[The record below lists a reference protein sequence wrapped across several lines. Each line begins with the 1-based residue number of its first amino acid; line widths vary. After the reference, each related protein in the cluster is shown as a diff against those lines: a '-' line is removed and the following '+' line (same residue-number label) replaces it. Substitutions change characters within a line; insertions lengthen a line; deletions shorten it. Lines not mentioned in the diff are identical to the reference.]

1 MDINERFLAFA
12 LQGSSWVL
20 WVLIGLSALAVTIA
34 AERALRLR
42 RAASGQAKLKM
53 LALRSWTTVAGDPDL
68 GDPELTRL
76 AARSK
81 AGQSPAASMLQTLRE
96 SSNAGLASARRMVT
110 ATRSHERRALEQNI
124 GILGTIGANAPFI
137 GLFGTVLEILRV
149 FGLVGDQ
156 GMGST
161 AQSGAIMSGISEAL
175 VATGVGLL
183 VAIPAVIA
191 FNALTRWVDTIV
203 GQADE
208 VVEVAFAMLE
218 AEGGEDDGRST
229 VK

>member
-20 WVLIGLSALAVTIA
+20 WVLIGLSAVALAVA

-42 RAASGQAKLKM
+42 RAAAGQARLRL
-53 LALRSWTTVAGDPDL
+53 LALRAWPNVASDPDL
-68 GDPELTRL
+68 AGEELSLL
-76 AARSK
+76 ATRSK
-81 AGQSPAASMLQTLRE
+81 ASRSPAASMVQALRGATE
-96 SSNAGLASARRMVT
+96 AGIASARRMVA
-110 ATRSHERRALEQNI
+110 ATRAHERRALERYI

-149 FGLVGDQ
+149 FGLVGES
-156 GMGST
+156 GMGNS
-161 AQSGAIMSGISEAL
+161 AQSGALMAGISEAL

-183 VAIPAVIA
+183 VAIPAVVA
-191 FNALTRWVDTIV
+191 FNALTKWLDTIL

-208 VVEVAFAMLE
+208 VTEIAFAMLE
-218 AEGGEDDGRST
+218 SEGGSDGRDAIE
-229 VK
+229 